1 MFEKYKYISFDL
13 FDTLVF
19 RTVSSPQAIFSLV
32 PIVYNERNE
41 REKIKEQQ
49 YYIERIYAENIA
61 RKRRNKEDV
70 SLEEIYSYVNY
81 PPNINEKLKNIE
93 IELEI
98 KNCVM
103 NNAIIPLVQECVRLE
118 KKLIITTDMY
128 LSRSCIEKILEKI
141 KIPYDKLYI
150 SSEIGLSKSSGNL
163 FDYILTDLDIQN
175 TDIVHIGDN
184 LISDIAK
191 AKSRGIECQIRPY
204 NQPNKCYTSHRFA
217 VNPGLDH
224 LIGLARIYAKDTI
237 ASRVGTFVIGPIL
250 VEFCN
255 WIHKKK
261 NDLKIE
267 RLYFVAREGY
277 LIKLFYDQLFPEDI
291 EKSFYIRLNKN
302 MLRLPSIS
310 LNPTINEFIKNLP
323 QQDTYTWKEILD
335 IFFLASDLR
344 LIKEELGHKGRE
356 LNSTQVL
363 YRDDI
368 VEHKYD
374 DIIKVLI
381 KYAIRKGDEQTSL
394 LLQYMQENE
403 MLEGRIGLVNNS
415 INGNAQSIIENIC
428 LKFNKSLDV
437 FGLQF
442 VKSVM
447 CEKKLGQK
455 VDSWLNSKI
464 LPYSV
469 IEEFKYECI
478 LFEQLLFENAGTA
491 RSLSWVDNRIRVDV
505 EDIGLE
511 CKNKPLVSEI
521 QEKSLELIELYKNN
535 IYIPIGQDVVDLY
548 LQLKINPYPEDLD
561 KFSMFIDK
569 NFDVERKF
577 VEDIDYN
584 TKYLL
589 GGKLIPNE
597 IIWAHGYFLKVEAK
611 NRVLFNYINL
621 LRFNRLSLRRWWS
634 FLRYRIFDRLFLTFL
649 EKLRI
654 KEKRIREVIK

>member
-41 REKIKEQQ
+41 KEKIKEQQ
-49 YYIERIYAENIA
+49 YYIERIYAESIA

-204 NQPNKCYTSHRFA
+204 NQPNKCYTSHRVA

-267 RLYFVAREGY
+267 RLYFIAREGY

-374 DIIKVLI
+374 DIIRVLI

-447 CEKKLGQK
+447 CEKKLGKK

-491 RSLSWVDNRIRVDV
+491 RSLSWVDNRIRVDL

-654 KEKRIREVIK
+654 KEKGIREVIK